1 MRTVLVIGVALVAL
15 LLLPVVLV
23 VVRRI
28 REQLSLRTVFK
39 ALGRVAVNKQ
49 RHSSP
54 DDE

>member
-1 MRTVLVIGVALVAL
+1 MRTVLVIVVALVAL

-23 VVRRI
+23 VVSRI

-49 RHSSP
+49 RHSTP